1 MSRVLKCVN
10 PVAFKRISN
19 QSYTLLFTRV
29 ALFSF
34 MLVIENYLVDAL
46 SLESHVFRFVSRVSK
61 CVDPVAPEEQSTQS
75 NLDTAVYQ
83 CVALFNFMLDKEN

>member
-1 MSRVLKCVN
+1 M
-10 PVAFKRISN
+10 P
-19 QSYTLLFTRV
+19 YLL
-29 ALFSF
+29 
-34 MLVIENYLVDAL
+34 
-46 SLESHVFRFVSRVSK
+46 SHMFFRFVSRVSK